1 MSNVLVTGGAGYIG
15 SHVCKS
21 LKIKGYTPIVVDNLI
36 YGHESAV
43 KWGDFV
49 KGDLLDKKFLDEL
62 FIKYDFSS
70 VIHLAAFA
78 YVGESVQDPA
88 KYYNNNIIGAIN
100 LMNTMLENNVKKLIF
115 SSTCSTYGSPK
126 NIPID
131 ELHTQIPINPYGY
144 SKLVVETI
152 LKDYSRAYNFQYVV
166 LRYFNAAGADPE
178 NEIGESHEPETH
190 LIPLVIK
197 AALDRKYT
205 LKVFGDDYETNDG
218 TAIRDYVH
226 VSDLAD
232 AHTLGLSKIETSKES
247 YEFNLGTGT
256 GLSVMEIIKG
266 VELVIKKKVKYKIM
280 ERREG
285 DPPILIAD
293 SSYANKILGWSTN
306 YSSPRNIIETA
317 FNWHTKNKLN

>member
-49 KGDLLDKKFLDEL
+49 KGDLLDKNFLEEL

-306 YSSPRNIIETA
+306 YSNPRNIIETA

>member
-1 MSNVLVTGGAGYIG
+1 VSNVLVTGGAGYIG

-306 YSSPRNIIETA
+306 YSNPRNIIETA

>member
-306 YSSPRNIIETA
+306 YSNPRNIIETA